1 MESNGQMTPMSAR
14 RMQDKSELTPQ
25 SLKWQGLVGGSGAN
39 KSPKSKGSNCVIPRE
54 YATIDPAPLPR
65 PGPT

>member
-39 KSPKSKGSNCVIPRE
+39 KSPKSTSMIGEGLKA
-54 YATIDPAPLPR
+54 ATSMS
-65 PGPT
+65 